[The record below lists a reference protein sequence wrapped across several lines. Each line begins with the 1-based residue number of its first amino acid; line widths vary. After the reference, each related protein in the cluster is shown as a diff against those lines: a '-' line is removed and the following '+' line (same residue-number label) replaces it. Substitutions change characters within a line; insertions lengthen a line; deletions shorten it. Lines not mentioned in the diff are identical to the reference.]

1 MSDRRILILEKE
13 RYLGECVGEYFADM
27 ERPYYVL
34 EARSVSQA
42 VEVMRD
48 EPVDLLVSD
57 HAGPSS
63 IDGLELL
70 MNIRTADVPTRVVLM
85 ADGKL
90 EQDRTNA
97 LKMGCT
103 CFLLKP
109 FPEDKLCELIF
120 RMLQPY
126 QGFAGRVVRM
136 RLEDIIQMFCYRHE
150 STLISAFHEGHVGNI
165 YVHDGEI
172 VHAQCD
178 AMTGV
183 DAFYDILG
191 WESGEFVSQ
200 VIFSAPPHTIFIDW
214 QSLLMEGIRQKDEIR
229 HALAPVSAPAE
240 ANQRAA
246 APIQRNNHGLADAE
260 AVIRETEEPQ
270 KRIMVVDDSRFIRK
284 IVQEILQADSGL
296 SVAGFASNGQE
307 ALAKIDEL
315 KPDLI
320 LLDWD
325 MPVMKGST
333 ALMHIMI
340 KSPCPV
346 IVLSSFLGGVGA
358 NPIDLLCLGGVDFV
372 RKPQNNWR
380 VDGRADDLVR
390 RVKEACSIRFDR
402 IRRVRVPAQ
411 VKQKPFVRLKPAPA
425 RFLAVVGSS
434 LGGFS
439 DLIRLIPFLPEEMSA
454 TVLVVHDMQ
463 QETLGAFVDYLD
475 RRSRIEVHELR
486 PGEPLAQGLC
496 YVHPAGV
503 PLELIRAGDSV
514 AVQVKS
520 GVAAE
525 KVLDEFLISASRLMG
540 KNLMA
545 ALLSGG
551 QRLGVDGLRAV
562 KKAGGITMVQDPVSS
577 ANPAMAEAALQDGVV
592 DRTAPAETL
601 AETFR
606 QLIGTS

>member
-1 MSDRRILILEKE
+1 MSDRRIL
-13 RYLGECVGEYFADM
+13 
-27 ERPYYVL
+27 VL
-34 EARSVSQA
+34 EQDPHFGDQVAQYLAAMDQHCHVLETSSLSQA
-42 VEVMRD
+42 IEIIHND
-48 EPVDLLVSD
+48 PVDLLVSD
-57 HAGPSS
+57 HGGPDS
-63 IDGLELL
+63 IDGLDLL
-70 MNIRTADVPTRVVLM
+70 RHIRTEDVSLRVVLV
-85 ADGKL
+85 ADSGL
-90 EQDRTNA
+90 ERDRTTA

-103 CFLLKP
+103 CYVLQP
-109 FPEDKLCELIF
+109 VPQEKLCELIF

-136 RLEDIIQMFCYRHE
+136 RLEDVIQMFCYRQE
-150 STLISAFHEGHVGNI
+150 STLLSVFHEGHVGNI
-165 YVHDGEI
+165 YVHDGDI

-178 AMTGV
+178 SMTGV

-200 VIFSAPPHTIFIDW
+200 VVFYSPQQTIFIDW

-229 HALAPVSAPAE
+229 HALGPVLGPTGG
-240 ANQRAA
+240 NQQVKAA
-246 APIQRNNHGLADAE
+246 GSRDFHGLAE
-260 AVIRETEEPQ
+260 AQAMVSETEQ
-270 KRIMVVDDSRFIRK
+270 LKKRIMVVDDSRFIRK
-284 IVQEILQADSGL
+284 IVQEILQADSAL
-296 SVAGFASNGQE
+296 TVAGFAANGQE
-307 ALAKIDEL
+307 ALAKIEEL

-402 IRRVRVPAQ
+402 IRRVKVPAQ
-411 VKQKPFVRLKPAPA
+411 VKQKPFVRLNPAPA

-439 DLIRLIPFLPEEMSA
+439 DLIRLIPFLPAEMSA
-454 TVLVVHDMQ
+454 TVVVIHDMQ
-463 QETLGAFVDYLD
+463 EETLGAFVDYLD
-475 RRSRIEVHELR
+475 RRSRIEVRELK
-486 PGEPLAQGLC
+486 PGEPLTQGLC
-496 YVHPAGV
+496 YIHPAAV
-503 PLELIRAGDSV
+503 PVELVRKGENIT
-514 AVQVKS
+514 VQVKS
-520 GVAAE
+520 AVPGE
-525 KVLDEFLISASRLMG
+525 KVLDEFLISASRIMG
-540 KNLMA
+540 QNLLA

-551 QRLGVDGLRAV
+551 RRVGVDGLRAV
-562 KKAGGITMVQDPVSS
+562 KKAGGVTMVEHPTSS
-577 ANPAMAEAALQDGVV
+577 ANPGMAEAALQDGVV

-606 QLIGTS
+606 QLISSS